1 MTQAVEKM
9 PVQIEGPVSQVP
21 MLQSEGAA
29 VLGMIERAARDP
41 SVDINKL
48 QQLMEMRERIEA
60 RNAEAAFDRALTAA
74 QAGMVRVRTDSNNP
88 QTKSRYASYGALDAA
103 MRPIYTGAG
112 FALSFNTEN
121 PAPEIVR
128 VICRV
133 SHQGGHSRTY
143 QIDMPADGKG
153 AKGGDVMTKT
163 HATGSAVSYGMRYLL
178 KMIFNIAVSD
188 KDDDGNAAANGGT
201 AINRGPDRD
210 AYRTD
215 RKRRCRQGAVPEIFQ
230 GRAVGRASEQALP
243 GSRQH
248 AQCQGEGLSMALRI
262 ITCEQG
268 SSRNGLRRALAFRPP
283 LSFPRSSPRAR
294 MAERV

>member
-201 AINRGPDRD
+201 AINEDQIGTLTELIDSVNADKARFLKFFRIEQLAELPSKRFQEAVNMLNAKTRG
-210 AYRTD
+210 
-215 RKRRCRQGAVPEIFQ
+215 
-230 GRAVGRASEQALP
+230 
-243 GSRQH
+243 
-248 AQCQGEGLSMALRI
+248 
-262 ITCEQG
+262 
-268 SSRNGLRRALAFRPP
+268 
-283 LSFPRSSPRAR
+283 
-294 MAERV
+294 

>member
-1 MTQAVEKM
+1 MSAVEKAVSII
-9 PVQIEGPVSQVP
+9 PNEQPQGPVSQIPVP
-21 MLQSEGAA
+21 ASEASA
-29 VLGMIERAARDP
+29 VLSMIERAARDP

-60 RNAEAAFDRALTAA
+60 RNAEAGFDRALTAA
-74 QAGMVRVRTDSNNP
+74 QAAMGRVRTDSNNP
-88 QTKSRYASYGALDAA
+88 QTRSRYASYGALDAA
-103 MRPIYTGAG
+103 MRPVYTQHG

-133 SHQGGHSRTY
+133 SHQGGHGRTY

-188 KDDDGNAAANGGT
+188 KDDDGNAAAGAAETITEEQIGT
-201 AINRGPDRD
+201 LTELIDSVGADKARFLRFFKVEKLADLPAKRFQEAVTMLNAKSRG
-210 AYRTD
+210 
-215 RKRRCRQGAVPEIFQ
+215 
-230 GRAVGRASEQALP
+230 
-243 GSRQH
+243 
-248 AQCQGEGLSMALRI
+248 
-262 ITCEQG
+262 
-268 SSRNGLRRALAFRPP
+268 
-283 LSFPRSSPRAR
+283 
-294 MAERV
+294 